1 MKTTYS
7 TPFSLSTEQKLLPVI
22 VYCGVA
28 VVVINQKQKNYPSE
42 MVDRG
47 DGKFVFSIHSPATK

>member
-1 MKTTYS
+1 MKTTHS

-28 VVVINQKQKNYPSE
+28 VVVINQKQKNYPPE

-47 DGKFVFSIHSPATK
+47 GGKFVFSIHSPATK